1 MEDLI
6 RIVSEPAVIIIL
18 SIFFIL
24 IIYTILKYC
33 YISNNL
39 KRLLQK
45 FSEYKKQELLYRFK
59 ELDEYFQNDSFTHS
73 IWVEFKK
80 IVIFPEKIYINSDSD
95 TRVENISDI
104 NNSIY
109 ITCDSSYFFN
119 EDSLITSKINYRLIQ
134 IFPTILTGLG
144 PFFTFLKLTYAFSAL
159 DFADTENMATSMNN
173 LIYNIQL
180 AAICSVLAVGCSL
193 FFMSLEKIMYNTL
206 CRSKVLQ
213 IQTQLGSLFDIG
225 TSERFLLDILKE
237 TKGKAG
243 SEILLANT
251 LPESMSRVLNKN
263 ITEGVIPY
271 LENIVYS
278 LNKLHEA
285 IAGKNKGNTDIID
298 KLF

>member
-1 MEDLI
+1 MDI
-6 RIVSEPAVIIIL
+6 VRILCEPAVIIIL
-18 SIFFIL
+18 SVFL
-24 IIYTILKYC
+24 VLLIYTVVKYC

-39 KRLLQK
+39 QRLSQK
-45 FSEYKKQELLYRFK
+45 FGEYKKQELLYRFK
-59 ELDEYFQNDSFTHS
+59 ELDEYFLNDKFTSS
-73 IWVEFKK
+73 IWTEFKK

-119 EDSLITSKINYRLIQ
+119 EESLITSKINYRLIQ

-144 PFFTFLKLTYAFSAL
+144 PFFTFLKLTYAFSSL
-159 DFADTENMATSMNN
+159 DFADTENMASSMNN
-173 LIYNIQL
+173 LIFNIQL

-193 FFMSLEKIMYNTL
+193 FFMALEKIMYNTL

-213 IQTQLGSLFDIG
+213 IQTQLGSLFDVG
-225 TSERFLLDILKE
+225 TSERFLLDLLKE
-237 TKGKAG
+237 AKSKSG
-243 SEILLANT
+243 SETMIANT
-251 LPESMSRVLNKN
+251 LPEAMSRVLNKN
-263 ITEGVIPY
+263 ITEGVLPY

-278 LNKLHEA
+278 LNKLQEA
-285 IAGKNKGNTDIID
+285 VAGKNKGNTDIID